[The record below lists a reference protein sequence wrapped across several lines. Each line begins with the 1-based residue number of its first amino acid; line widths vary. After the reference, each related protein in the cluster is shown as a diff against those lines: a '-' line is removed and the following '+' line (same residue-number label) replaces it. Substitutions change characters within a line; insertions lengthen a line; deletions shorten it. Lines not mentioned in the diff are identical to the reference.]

1 MAKKKSAAG
10 WVVQVTIPGGT
21 VEASETV
28 GAAKTPASFKFFN
41 VAIGSP
47 QEAVEAV
54 RTKMK
59 ASVDAPIRAVR
70 ALSESEIA
78 ALRLRP
84 DAVKPA

>member
-1 MAKKKSAAG
+1 MAEKKSPAG
-10 WVVQVTIPGGT
+10 WVVQVSIPR
-21 VEASETV
+21 VAIEASEKV
-28 GAAKTPASFKFFN
+28 GAAKAPASFQFFN

-54 RTKMK
+54 RKKMR
-59 ASVDAPIRAVR
+59 ASADAPIRAVR
-70 ALSESEIA
+70 ALSESETA